1 MIICSLSHTHTL
13 NIQQTSCVWRQ
24 ATMHVCVLVC
34 MLAIWVHGLYEVPLT
49 ECKDSLPGAPVAL
62 AVERT
67 TWEGVELLVTS
78 WSWLSTEERRL
89 TAPWNEPLLLNV
101 LTTSICRREREG
113 HHTDRR
119 MSFMTWTGWGFN
131 HSRGFWGGTAWRKAA
146 FHNLPMWTP
155 TNQGVSSTMSTLLIF
170 ITSNNFNFL
179 VAIWNYWNIFNV

>member
-1 MIICSLSHTHTL
+1 
-13 NIQQTSCVWRQ
+13 
-24 ATMHVCVLVC
+24 MHVCVLVYA
-34 MLAIWVHGLYEVPLT
+34 LAIWVHGLYEVPLT

-89 TAPWNEPLLLNV
+89 TAPWNEPLLLKV

-119 MSFMTWTGWGFN
+119 MSFMKWLDGALITRGGFGEERLEGKQ
-131 HSRGFWGGTAWRKAA
+131 HFIICQCAHQPTRVFLQLWALYWFLLRLIISIFLLLYETIGT
-146 FHNLPMWTP
+146 F
-155 TNQGVSSTMSTLLIF
+155 
-170 ITSNNFNFL
+170 FN
-179 VAIWNYWNIFNV
+179 A